1 MWKLEA
7 IERTVSVPVIT
18 DIFSLYPAVVLAGTL
33 KKTPIYFVSDMVRGD
48 CLMKDCSS

>member
-18 DIFSLYPAVVLAGTL
+18 DIISLYPAVVLAGTF
-33 KKTPIYFVSDMVRGD
+33 KKHRYILFQIWFGEIAS
-48 CLMKDCSS
+48 

>member
-18 DIFSLYPAVVLAGTL
+18 DIFSLYPAVVLARTF
-33 KKTPIYFVSDMVRGD
+33 KKHQYILFQIWLGEIA
-48 CLMKDCSS
+48 L